1 MRQEDVALVQKS
13 RGPRPIEEEVHMGFM
28 DKVKA
33 TAQDVAA
40 DAKKMT
46 TQAQHKMGEVQLKK
60 KMDEAAK
67 ELGYL
72 IYQERTEGV
81 TEGSETDRLVT
92 EMQSLKRQI
101 AEARSAAASAQAGA
115 TTPLVETPPE
125 QTPPPP
131 PTTPGSSTGPT
142 V

>member
-1 MRQEDVALVQKS
+1 
-13 RGPRPIEEEVHMGFM
+13 MGFM

-60 KMDEAAK
+60 KMDDAAK
-67 ELGYL
+67 QLGY
-72 IYQERTEGV
+72 IVYEERTQGV
-81 TEGSETDRLVT
+81 TEGSEADRLVT

-101 AEARSAAASAQAGA
+101 VEAQSAAAAAQQGA
-115 TTPLVETPPE
+115 TTSTTATPPE

-131 PTTPGSSTGPT
+131 PSTIPPGDATGPT